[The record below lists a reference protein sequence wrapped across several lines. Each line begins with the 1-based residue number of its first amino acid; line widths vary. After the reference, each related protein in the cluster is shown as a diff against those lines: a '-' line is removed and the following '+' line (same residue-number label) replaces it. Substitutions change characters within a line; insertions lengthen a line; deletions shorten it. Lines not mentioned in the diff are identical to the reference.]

1 MFQIIKLFFTLRSIQ
16 DHSWVVGIT
25 LLLLIAIASLK
36 WIRSTY
42 FNAFLK
48 SFLNKNF
55 FTKKFREKI
64 RIEIPEVILFSSSL
78 MGISLFV
85 FILINGLE
93 FSIIEFLQI
102 LFLLAF
108 IILSKYIIEKIIGDL
123 FKISAIINK
132 YIFYKQSILTWLGLF
147 YLFPLALLIY
157 FQSLESYLFMWSVA
171 GLLALV
177 YIIKISSFLVSYQ
190 NYISP
195 HWLYLILY
203 ICTFQIAPYLILFN
217 IIKIN

>member
-1 MFQIIKLFFTLRSIQ
+1 
-16 DHSWVVGIT
+16 
-25 LLLLIAIASLK
+25 
-36 WIRSTY
+36 
-42 FNAFLK
+42 LK

-78 MGISLFV
+78 MGISLFI

-102 LFLLAF
+102 LFLLVF

-132 YIFYKQSILTWLGLF
+132 YIFYKQAVISWFGVF
-147 YLFPLALLIY
+147 CLFPLALVIY
-157 FQSLESYLFMWSVA
+157 FQSLESYLFMWSVV

-177 YIIKISSFLVSYQ
+177 YMIKISSFLVSYQ

-203 ICTFQIAPYLILFN
+203 ICTFEIAPYLILFN

>member
-78 MGISLFV
+78 MGISLFI

-93 FSIIEFLQI
+93 FLIIEFLQI
-102 LFLLAF
+102 LFLLVF

-132 YIFYKQSILTWLGLF
+132 YIFYKQAVISWFGVF
-147 YLFPLALLIY
+147 CLFPLALVIY
-157 FQSLESYLFMWSVA
+157 FQSLESYLFMWSVV

-177 YIIKISSFLVSYQ
+177 YMIKISSFLVSYQ

-203 ICTFQIAPYLILFN
+203 ICTFEIAPYLILFN

>member
-1 MFQIIKLFFTLRSIQ
+1 LFQIIKLFFTLRSIQ

-78 MGISLFV
+78 MGISLFI

-102 LFLLAF
+102 LFLLVF

-132 YIFYKQSILTWLGLF
+132 YIFYKQAVISWFGVF
-147 YLFPLALLIY
+147 CLFPLALVIY
-157 FQSLESYLFMWSVA
+157 FQSLESYLFMWSVV

-177 YIIKISSFLVSYQ
+177 YMIKISSFLVSYQ

-203 ICTFQIAPYLILFN
+203 ICTFEIAPYLILFN